1 MLAINKILDIIFQP
15 KYLEYRMNIFD
26 DDDAFV
32 GTPKSNYF
40 SIAKTANQ
48 NIVEMELE
56 KMLRRFAIAEKM
68 LEERGLEEEHE
79 QLINNLIIDKEIDE
93 RVNSL
98 FIELVGNIVT
108 QCE

>member
-1 MLAINKILDIIFQP
+1 
-15 KYLEYRMNIFD
+15 MNIFD

-40 SIAKTANQ
+40 SIARTANQ

-56 KMLRRFAIAEKM
+56 KMFRRFAVAEKM
-68 LEERGLEEEHE
+68 LEERGLDEEHE
-79 QLINNLIIDKEIDE
+79 QLIKSTVIDEEIDS
-93 RVNSL
+93 RVDSL

>member
-1 MLAINKILDIIFQP
+1 
-15 KYLEYRMNIFD
+15 MNIFD

-40 SIAKTANQ
+40 SIAKSANE
-48 NIVEMELE
+48 NIVEMEIE
-56 KMLRRFAIAEKM
+56 KMFRRFAVAEKM
-68 LEERGLEEEHE
+68 LEERGLEDE
-79 QLINNLIIDKEIDE
+79 QEQIMRATIIDKDIDD
-93 RVNSL
+93 RVDSL

>member
-1 MLAINKILDIIFQP
+1 
-15 KYLEYRMNIFD
+15 MNIFD
-26 DDDAFV
+26 DEDDFLV

-40 SIAKTANQ
+40 GIAKTANQ

-56 KMLRRFAIAEKM
+56 KMFQRLAIAEKIM
-68 LEERGLEEEHE
+68 EEKGLEEEHE
-79 QLINNLIIDKEIDE
+79 NLLKSMVIDKELED
-93 RVNSL
+93 RTNSI

>member
-1 MLAINKILDIIFQP
+1 
-15 KYLEYRMNIFD
+15 MNIFD

-56 KMLRRFAIAEKM
+56 KMFRRFAVAEKM
-68 LEERGLEEEHE
+68 LEEKGLDEEHE
-79 QLINNLIIDKEIDE
+79 QLIKSTIIDSEIDD

>member
-1 MLAINKILDIIFQP
+1 MQL
-15 KYLEYRMNIFD
+15 FD
-26 DDDAFV
+26 DDDFMST
-32 GTPKSNYF
+32 TPKDNYF

-56 KMLRRFAIAEKM
+56 KLFRRFAVAEKM
-68 LEERGLEEEHE
+68 LEEQGLDEAHE
-79 QLINNLIIDKEIDE
+79 QRISASVVDSEIDD

>member
-1 MLAINKILDIIFQP
+1 
-15 KYLEYRMNIFD
+15 MNLFD

-48 NIVEMELE
+48 NIVEMEIE
-56 KMLRRFAIAEKM
+56 KMLRRFAVAEKM
-68 LEERGLEEEHE
+68 LEERGLDEEHE
-79 QLINNLIIDKEIDE
+79 RLIKSTVIDE
-93 RVNSL
+93 DIDARVDSL

>member
-1 MLAINKILDIIFQP
+1 MQL
-15 KYLEYRMNIFD
+15 FD
-26 DDDAFV
+26 DDDFMST
-32 GTPKSNYF
+32 TPKDNYF

-56 KMLRRFAIAEKM
+56 KLFRRFAVAEKM
-68 LEERGLEEEHE
+68 LEERGLDEVHE
-79 QLINNLIIDKEIDE
+79 QLISASVMDSEIDE

>member
-1 MLAINKILDIIFQP
+1 
-15 KYLEYRMNIFD
+15 MNIFD

-40 SIAKTANQ
+40 SIARTANQ
-48 NIVEMELE
+48 NIVEMEVE
-56 KMLRRFAIAEKM
+56 KMFRRLAVAEKM
-68 LEERGLEEEHE
+68 LEEKGLEDEYERMIK
-79 QLINNLIIDKEIDE
+79 QTVIDTDIDNG
-93 RVNSL
+93 VNSI